1 MEIINRIAQNNWL
14 RFFFALFFVFNA
26 KIIQAQD
33 ETVYLNMEEAMSM
46 ALARNNQVKAS
57 EYGVLQARWNSKNAW
72 TRMLPSVYLTTRY
85 TWIDDSTFAL
95 RDFSRYFQGPNSPF
109 GFNIPQ
115 TVFQSAFVTSIDVN
129 MQLFNGT
136 LFYNLFITEAQ
147 EEAAEFQDES
157 TRRNIIFLAISTYLD
172 VLKNEEIL
180 KLQKEYLD
188 LSLLNYEKAER
199 MHTAGRFSKSEALRW
214 KVDYQQQKGIV
225 INSENQ
231 DRSARARLCR
241 VVNLDMRTS
250 IKVDPQIPQRILDEG
265 KRVAALPDEEII
277 KMIHIDNETLIA
289 ANAAL
294 NAARKNEDISH
305 LVYQSSRAN
314 FMPNLSLN
322 YSYGWRENET
332 VNLDDYSPQIL
343 SINFSMPVN
352 LDDYSPQILSINF
365 SMPLFTGFQNTTTL
379 KSNYYGY
386 QQSQEN
392 FQDQLQNVRFI
403 LTETVN
409 KIINLKTQLE
419 ISKVNIEY
427 NERNY
432 RIVEQQKEQGL
443 VSNIDFIDAKLNL
456 QDANL
461 QNIKA
466 NYDFISGIIELYYLL
481 GKINETVIR

>member
-1 MEIINRIAQNNWL
+1 MEIINRIAQNNRV
-14 RFFFALFFVFNA
+14 RFFLVLFLFFIANTV
-26 KIIQAQD
+26 QSQDQD
-33 ETVYLNMEEAMSM
+33 ETVYLNMEEAISM

-57 EYGVLQARWNSKNAW
+57 EYGVLQARWNNKNAW
-72 TRMLPSVYLTTRY
+72 ARMLPSVYLTSRY

-115 TVFQSAFVTSIDVN
+115 TVFQSSFVTSLDVN

-147 EEAAEFQDES
+147 EEVAEFQEES
-157 TRRNIIFLAISTYLD
+157 TRRNIIFLAISTYLG

-180 KLQKEYLD
+180 KLQREYLD

-199 MHTAGRFSKSEALRW
+199 MHQAGRFSKSEALRW

-225 INSENQ
+225 VNSENQ
-231 DRSARARLCR
+231 DRSARAKLCR
-241 VVNLDMRTS
+241 VVNLDMRTN
-250 IKVDPQIPQRILDEG
+250 IKVDPLIPRRILDEG
-265 KRVAALPDEEII
+265 KRMAALPDEEIV

-294 NAARKNEDISH
+294 NAARKNEAISH

-322 YSYGWRENET
+322 YSYGWRENENI
-332 VNLDDYSPQIL
+332 NLDDYSPQIL
-343 SINFSMPVN
+343 SINFSMP
-352 LDDYSPQILSINF
+352 I
-365 SMPLFTGFQNTTTL
+365 FTGFQNTTTL

-386 QQSQEN
+386 QQSKEN

-432 RIVEQQKEQGL
+432 RVVEQQKEQGL

-461 QNIKA
+461 QNIQA

>member
-1 MEIINRIAQNNWL
+1 MVKNNILHQSNWL
-14 RFFFALFFVFNA
+14 LILIVCVFMQ
-26 KIIQAQD
+26 KSGYAQSPD
-33 ETVYLNMEEAMSM
+33 PSETVYLTMEEAISM
-46 ALARNNQVKAS
+46 ALTQNNQVKAS
-57 EYGVLQARWNSKNAW
+57 EYGVLQAKWNYRAAW
-72 TRMLPSVYLTTRY
+72 TRMLPSVNLTSRY

-95 RDFSRYFQGPNSPF
+95 RDFSRYFQDPTSPF

-115 TVFQSAFVTSIDVN
+115 TVFQESFYTSIDVN
-129 MQLFNGT
+129 LQLFNAN
-136 LFYNLFITEAQ
+136 LFYNLFVSEAQ

-157 TRRNIIFLAISTYLD
+157 TRRNIIFLALSTYLS

-180 KLQKEYLD
+180 KLQREYLD

-199 MHTAGRFSKSEALRW
+199 MQSAGRYSKSEALRW
-214 KVDYQQQKGIV
+214 KVDYQRQKGIV
-225 INSENQ
+225 VDSENQ
-231 DRSARARLCR
+231 VRSAHARLCR
-241 VVNLDMRTS
+241 VVNLDMRTALK
-250 IKVDPQIPQRILDEG
+250 IDPQIPERILDEG
-265 KRVAALPDEEII
+265 KRVAALSDEEVI
-277 KMIHIDNETLIA
+277 KMIDIDQETLIA

-294 NAARKNEDISH
+294 SAARKNEDISR
-305 LVYQSSRAN
+305 LMYQSSRAN

-332 VNLDDYSPQIL
+332 ANLDDYSPQL
-343 SINFSMPVN
+343 LMVNFS
-352 LDDYSPQILSINF
+352 I
-365 SMPLFTGFQNTTTL
+365 PLFTSFNNVSKL
-379 KSNYYGY
+379 KSSYYGY

-409 KIINLKTQLE
+409 KIINQKTQLE

-427 NERNY
+427 NDRNY

-456 QDANL
+456 QDAKL
-461 QNIKA
+461 QDINT

-481 GKINETVIR
+481 GKINETVLE

>member
-1 MEIINRIAQNNWL
+1 
-14 RFFFALFFVFNA
+14 
-26 KIIQAQD
+26 
-33 ETVYLNMEEAMSM
+33 MSM

-57 EYGVLQARWNSKNAW
+57 EYGLLQARWNSKNAW
-72 TRMLPSVYLTTRY
+72 SRMLPAVYLTSRY

-95 RDFSRYFQGPNSPF
+95 RDFTRYFQGPDSPF
-109 GFNIPQ
+109 GFYIPQ
-115 TVFQSAFVTSIDVN
+115 TVFQSSFVTSIDVN

-147 EEAAEFQDES
+147 EEAAEFLDES

-172 VLKNEEIL
+172 VLKNEEIF

-199 MHTAGRFSKSEALRW
+199 MHQAGRFSKTEALRW
-214 KVDYQQQKGIV
+214 QVDYQQQKGIV
-225 INSENQ
+225 VNSENQ

-241 VVNLDMRTS
+241 VVNMDMRTNL
-250 IKVDPQIPQRILDEG
+250 KVDPQIPRRILDEG

-294 NAARKNEDISH
+294 NAAQKNKDISH
-305 LVYQSSRAN
+305 LVFQSSRAN

-332 VNLDDYSPQIL
+332 FNLDDYSP
-343 SINFSMPVN
+343 P
-352 LDDYSPQILSINF
+352 ILSINF
-365 SMPLFTGFQNTTTL
+365 SMPLFTGFQNITAL

-419 ISKVNIEY
+419 ITKVNIEY

-461 QNIKA
+461 QNIQA

-481 GKINETVIR
+481 GKINETIIR